1 MNETEPWQHD
11 PSGTGARQFATTS
24 WSMVV
29 AAGDA
34 QSAQSRMALEH
45 LCELYWYPLY
55 AFVRR
60 KGHNRE
66 DAEELTQGFFAHL
79 LDGDRLQLADQER
92 GRFRTFL
99 LTALNNFIIQDW
111 RKQTAAKR
119 GGQRQRVS
127 LDFEEADR
135 RYSLEPGV
143 EMTPEKWFDRRWA
156 IQILDDVMQDLE
168 KYYRQRDKDA
178 LFAALKPCLVQEGAQ
193 SWAEAAQE
201 LGMNEIAVKVAAH
214 RMRGRYRDLLRQ
226 RIQQTVES
234 ETEVE
239 AELASLFAALATR

>member
-1 MNETEPWQHD
+1 MNETQPWQD
-11 PSGTGARQFATTS
+11 DSSGARHFATTS

-29 AAGDA
+29 AAGDV
-34 QSAQSRMALEH
+34 QSEQSRTALEN

-60 KGHNRE
+60 KGHNRN
-66 DAEELTQGFFAHL
+66 DAEDLTQGFFTHL
-79 LDGDRLQLADQER
+79 LDRDRLQLADQER

-99 LTALNNFIIQDW
+99 ITALNNFIIQDW
-111 RKQTAAKR
+111 RKQTAEKR

-127 LDFEEADR
+127 LDFEDADR
-135 RYSLEPGV
+135 RYSLEPTV

-156 IQILDDVMQDLE
+156 IQILDDVVQDLGEYYHQRE
-168 KYYRQRDKDA
+168 KDQ
-178 LFAALKPCLVQEGAQ
+178 LFAALKPFLIQEGTQ
-193 SWAEAAQE
+193 SYAELAQE

-239 AELASLFAALATR
+239 AELAALFAALA